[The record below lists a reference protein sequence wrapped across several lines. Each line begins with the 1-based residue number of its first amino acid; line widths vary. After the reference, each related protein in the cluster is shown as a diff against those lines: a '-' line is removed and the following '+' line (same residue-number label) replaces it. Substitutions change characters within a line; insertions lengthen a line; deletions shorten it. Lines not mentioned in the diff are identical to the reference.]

1 MAVPMSTESGR
12 LPAIEEDWFKLVQE
26 HGLKKKTVHSPDI
39 MQTGSKITVQQF
51 LVLRSLWPKRKGI
64 DEIRL
69 PEVHYSKAKD
79 RLRDY
84 GRFEAYLSQIENK
97 RSDQELAE
105 WEGLGEF
112 APVRDWQLD
121 IERTDEDDES
131 SKILTL
137 NHGSTE
143 SELSW
148 EDSKEEFSFEASNPE
163 RVIRVALITY
173 LKVIQIFNP
182 DTQINW
188 IVAGNIFTT
197 KFDSAYMVARTD
209 GHLCS
214 RDSKEVLAI
223 TNTKPR
229 VRDRADPSAYMQESA
244 LMAGWILH
252 DEEHSREVPL
262 SSRLLVSQNRNE
274 IFLTFASYSPE
285 YVKYLMMKDH
295 SKGPGLLKYF
305 KQNRSKDPGFL
316 TMQEYGPWDIYNH
329 VHMRHLSKVLMAFN
343 LEATAMINESARE

>member
-143 SELSW
+143 SEL
-148 EDSKEEFSFEASNPE
+148 
-163 RVIRVALITY
+163 
-173 LKVIQIFNP
+173 
-182 DTQINW
+182 
-188 IVAGNIFTT
+188 
-197 KFDSAYMVARTD
+197 
-209 GHLCS
+209 
-214 RDSKEVLAI
+214 DSKEVLAI